1 MKTYKSL
8 KIVIILS
15 LLLASVFTL
24 APWSEVKA
32 TSGKTAYVDI
42 KSGYLNVRSGP
53 GNKYKSIGKLYDKD
67 KIKVISVK
75 SGWAKFNYKGK
86 SRYTSND
93 YLRYYKTLSKKEA
106 KKITDKAIRL
116 QNSLDKPYTKK
127 QIKAK
132 LSPSFTDAFIN
143 KFIKYDFWE
152 SGKDKSGNTLYAP
165 IPTDFPY
172 YYIMYGF
179 IWDEAKAYERA
190 YPVKVKYY
198 KKKDKE
204 YLLVSQKYY
213 PDELYSN
220 VEQKVFFSKSSSKAK
235 WKVYD
240 TRW

>member
-1 MKTYKSL
+1 MKNYRSL
-8 KIVIILS
+8 KFVIILF
-15 LLLASVFTL
+15 LLLALVFTL
-24 APWSEVKA
+24 SPRPDVLAASE
-32 TSGKTAYVDI
+32 KTAYVDI

-53 GNKYKSIGKLYDKD
+53 GNKYKSIGKLYNKD

-75 SGWAKFNYKGK
+75 SGWAKFIDNGK

-93 YLRYYKTLSKKEA
+93 YLRYYKTMSKKEA
-106 KKITDKAIRL
+106 KKISDKAIKL
-116 QNSLDKPYTKK
+116 QNSLDKSYTKK

-132 LSPSFTDAFIN
+132 LSPAFTNAYIN
-143 KFIKYDFWE
+143 KFIKYDYWE
-152 SGKDKSGNTLYAP
+152 SGKDNSGNTLYS
-165 IPTDFPY
+165 IKPTDFPY

-190 YPVKVKYY
+190 YPVKITYY
-198 KKKDKE
+198 KKKNKE

-220 VEQKVFFSKSSSKAK
+220 VEQKVFFSKSSSKK
-235 WKVYD
+235 WKVYN